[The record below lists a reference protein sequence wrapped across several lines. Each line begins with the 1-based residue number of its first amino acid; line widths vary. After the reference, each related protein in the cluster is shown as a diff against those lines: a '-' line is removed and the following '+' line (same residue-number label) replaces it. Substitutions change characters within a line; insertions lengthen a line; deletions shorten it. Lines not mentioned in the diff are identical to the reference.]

1 MLLLRDFLAM
11 SGPMRLATV
20 ATISALLFASP
31 STQQTYTACNPTMQA
46 GCPADP
52 ALGTSMAA
60 DFRNGA
66 SDQFTASGNPTFDS
80 NGAAFTVSQHGDAP
94 TLASKWYIMFG
105 RVEVTMKAAPG
116 TGIVSSAILQSD
128 DLDEIDWEWL
138 GGAVDQVQSNYFG
151 KGQTTTY
158 DRAAVHSVANT
169 QGQFHK
175 YTIDWTEQQIVWQ
188 IDGVT
193 VRVLTASSAQGQF
206 PQTPCQFKIG
216 SWAGGDSSNP
226 EGTISWSGGV
236 TDYSAGPF
244 TMYVQS
250 VAVTDYSTGTQYAF
264 GDQSGLWTS
273 IESTGGKVNG
283 NANGSPVDTAA
294 PAITST
300 SSGNVEPF
308 SGTHADCSTCTTPG
322 AGGWTVSTLSSAV
335 VTNTNYPG
343 LPSGWTVSSSGKS
356 TSPPA
361 SSSLLPAPS
370 QPGFCSV
377 SGYSL
382 VTAFNQQGFA
392 TTATVPIGISTG
404 WDDRGLP
411 TTVFPSNCPV
421 SNVPFAAGEVLK
433 ISTFSQSPGRNGGGQ
448 VVTRSGE
455 VVVAGSGTGSLITP
469 SAAAG
474 SGATLL
480 ERTDFGWMV
489 AVCTAGLA
497 LVLGVMIA

>member
-80 NGAAFTVSQHGDAP
+80 NGAAFTVSGHGDAP

-250 VAVTDYSTGTQYAF
+250 VAVTDYSTGNQYAF

-322 AGGWTVSTLSSAV
+322 AGGWT
-335 VTNTNYPG
+335 
-343 LPSGWTVSSSGKS
+343 S

-404 WDDRGLP
+404 WDDRGMP
-411 TTVFPSNCPV
+411 TTVFPSNCPA
-421 SNVPFAAGEVLK
+421 SNVPFKAGEVLK
-433 ISTFSQSPGRNGGGQ
+433 ISTFSQSPGGNGDGQ

-474 SGATLL
+474 SGARSSV
-480 ERTDFGWMV
+480 EQRGFGLMV
-489 AVCTAGLA
+489 SVCVVGLA